1 MNCPIFEKLI
11 DYLDGQIASAEAGFV
26 KTHLEGCERCAAV
39 GQWYEKVR
47 TIAASDDMI
56 EPPSWV
62 ARRAI
67 RLFETRRSQSG
78 LKEKLGRLVA
88 SLIFDSQAQPAVAGV
103 RSTETMN
110 RQLLYEAD
118 NYSIDVQISLS
129 EEPRAGLV
137 GQILRKDDTEF
148 ESVSRIPLD
157 LIREGETVR
166 STLTS
171 ETGEFSINE
180 VDFGE
185 YDLRIDLVDVS
196 ITVAGLP
203 VAQLN

>member
-1 MNCPIFEKLI
+1 MHCPGFEKLI
-11 DYLDGQIASAEAGFV
+11 DYLDHQTDDETHKIKA
-26 KTHLEGCERCAAV
+26 HLEECQQCAAA
-39 GQWYEKVR
+39 GAWYEKVR
-47 TIAASDDMI
+47 ALAAADDTV

-67 RLFETRRSQSG
+67 RLFETRRSESS
-78 LKEKLGRLVA
+78 LKAKLGRLVA
-88 SLIFDSQAQPAVAGV
+88 SLIFDSQAQPSVVGV
-103 RSTETMN
+103 RSTDAMN

-129 EEPRAGLV
+129 DEPRAGLV
-137 GQILRKDDTEF
+137 GQILRKDDMQF
-148 ESVSRIPLD
+148 ESVSRVPLD

-171 ETGEFSINE
+171 ETGEFSISG

-185 YDLRIDLVDVS
+185 YDLRIDLLDVS

>member
-1 MNCPIFEKLI
+1 MNCPGFEKLI
-11 DYLDGQIASAEAGFV
+11 DYLDGKIIAAEIVFV
-26 KTHLEGCERCAAV
+26 KTHLEGCEQCAAV
-39 GQWYEKVR
+39 AEWYEKV
-47 TIAASDDMI
+47 TAIAAGDDMI

-67 RLFETRRSQSG
+67 RLFSKRRSQSS
-78 LKEKLGRLVA
+78 LKEKIGRLVA
-88 SLIFDSQAQPAVAGV
+88 SLIFDSQAQPQVAGI

-118 NYSIDVQISLS
+118 DYSIDVQISLS

-137 GQILRKDDTEF
+137 GQILRKDDTQF

-180 VDFGE
+180 IDFGE
-185 YDLRIDLVDVS
+185 YDLRIDLVEVS

>member
-1 MNCPIFEKLI
+1 MNCPGFEKLI
-11 DYLDGQIASAEAGFV
+11 DCLDHQTTEAETHAV
-26 KTHLEGCERCAAV
+26 KAHLEECEQCAAV
-39 GQWYEKVR
+39 GAWYEKIR
-47 TIAASDDMI
+47 AIAAADDTL

-62 ARRAI
+62 ARRAV
-67 RLFETRRSQSG
+67 RLFETRRSSG
-78 LKEKLGRLVA
+78 IKAKLGRLVA
-88 SLIFDSQAQPAVAGV
+88 SLIFDSQAQPQVAGV

-129 EEPRAGLV
+129 DEPRAGLV
-137 GQILRKDDTEF
+137 GQILRKDDVQF

-157 LIREGETVR
+157 LIREGETIR

-171 ETGEFSINE
+171 ETGEFSIGE

-185 YDLRIDLVDVS
+185 YDLRIDLLDVS

>member
-1 MNCPIFEKLI
+1 MNCPGFEKLI
-11 DYLDGQIASAEAGFV
+11 DYLDSQIASAEAETV
-26 KTHLEGCERCAAV
+26 KAHLEGCHQCAAV
-39 GQWYEKVR
+39 AQWYEKVR
-47 TIAASDDMI
+47 AIAESDEMI

-67 RLFETRRSQSG
+67 RLFENRRSQSG
-78 LKEKLGRLVA
+78 IKEKLGRLVA
-88 SLIFDSQAQPAVAGV
+88 SLIFDSQAQTAIAGV

-137 GQILRKDDTEF
+137 GQILRKDDLQF

-157 LIREGETVR
+157 LIREGQTIR

-171 ETGEFSINE
+171 ETGEFSIGE
-180 VDFGE
+180 IDFGE
-185 YDLRIDLVDVS
+185 YDLRIDLLDVS

>member
-1 MNCPIFEKLI
+1 MNCPGFEKLI
-11 DYLDGQIASAEAGFV
+11 DYLDSQIASAEAETV
-26 KTHLEGCERCAAV
+26 KAHLESCHQCTAV
-39 GQWYEKVR
+39 AQWYEKVR
-47 TIAASDDMI
+47 AIADSDEMI

-67 RLFETRRSQSG
+67 RLFENRRSQPG

-88 SLIFDSQAQPAVAGV
+88 SLIFDSQAQTAIAGV
-103 RSTETMN
+103 RSTETLN

-137 GQILRKDDTEF
+137 GQILRKDDLQF

-157 LIREGETVR
+157 LIREGQTIR

-171 ETGEFSINE
+171 ETGEFSISE
-180 VDFGE
+180 IDFGE
-185 YDLRIDLVDVS
+185 YDLRIDLLDVS

>member
-1 MNCPIFEKLI
+1 MNCPGFEKLI
-11 DYLDGQIASAEAGFV
+11 DYLDGQIADAEADFV
-26 KTHLEGCERCAAV
+26 KKHLEGCERCAAV

-47 TIAASDDMI
+47 VIAAGDEMI
-56 EPPSWV
+56 EPPSWI

-67 RLFETRRSQSG
+67 RLFENRRSQSG
-78 LKEKLGRLVA
+78 IKEKLGRLVA
-88 SLIFDSQAQPAVAGV
+88 SLIFDSQAQAAVVGV

-137 GQILRKDDTEF
+137 GQILRKDDLQF